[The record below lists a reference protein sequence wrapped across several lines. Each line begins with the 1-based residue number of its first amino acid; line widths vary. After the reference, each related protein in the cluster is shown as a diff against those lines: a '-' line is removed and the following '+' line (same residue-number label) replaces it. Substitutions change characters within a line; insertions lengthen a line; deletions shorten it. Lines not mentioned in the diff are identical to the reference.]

1 MRLAPLSFFCLH
13 AVLATAGC
21 DVGEPAIQPVDAP
34 PVQLIEVR
42 ATTGL
47 DDDYRP
53 VRTPLDPGGST
64 QVLST
69 ASFVLKF
76 DRFLLP
82 RAVGPQFGPESLCV
96 SGDLATQVR
105 TYADC
110 VNPVP
115 LAPTYNPVRR
125 EVIFRQIDGGPRLL
139 PGTRYALTVLGPV
152 DESAPSGI
160 RAFDGAP
167 LRENVR
173 IEFTVAAADPPQAMP
188 ERPPT
193 GEFYCYRDAECVA
206 TECANDPVCAQC
218 SIGGVAL
225 YLGSCMGCHRGAE
238 AAAGLDLDVGA
249 PQYNKVD
256 SVLATAIGHAAHQT
270 QTGERAHVGEE
281 SPDRF
286 GTAMPIIDPG
296 DPGNSYLLYK
306 ILIGQNAVDPSLTP
320 DQAEQHRA
328 ELDRLRA
335 GFVMGLPM
343 PPTGLTFKLF
353 SSDPA
358 DALLVPHVDG
368 MDILTAW
375 ILNGAEPR
383 DCTAAPAAP

>member
-1 MRLAPLSFFCLH
+1 M
-13 AVLATAGC
+13 
-21 DVGEPAIQPVDAP
+21 GEPSVQPVDAP

-53 VRTPLDPGGST
+53 VRTALDPGGST

-82 RAVGPQFGPESLCV
+82 GAVGPKLGPESLCV
-96 SGDLATQVR
+96 SGDLATPVR
-105 TYADC
+105 KYADC

-125 EVIFRQIDGGPRLL
+125 EVTFRQTDGAPRLA
-139 PGTRYALTVLGPV
+139 PGTRYALTVLGPA

-173 IEFTVAAADPPQAMP
+173 IEFTVAAAPPQAMP
-188 ERPPT
+188 ERQPT
-193 GEFYCYRDAECVA
+193 GDFYCYRDPECVA
-206 TECANDPVCAQC
+206 TMCATDPVCAQC
-218 SIGGVAL
+218 SIGGVAIFL
-225 YLGSCMGCHRGAE
+225 TACSGCHNGTN
-238 AAAGLDLDVGA
+238 AAAGLDLNLGA
-249 PQYNKVD
+249 PQFNEVENL
-256 SVLATAIGHAAHQT
+256 LATAIGHAAHQT

-286 GTAMPIIDPG
+286 GTAMPLIDPG
-296 DPGNSYLLYK
+296 NPGNSYLLYK
-306 ILIGQNAVDPSLTP
+306 ILIGQNAVDPTLSP
-320 DQAEQHRA
+320 DQAEQLRD
-328 ELDRLRA
+328 EVDRLRA
-335 GFVMGLPM
+335 GFVMGMPM
-343 PPTGLTFKLF
+343 PPTGASFKLF
-353 SSDPA
+353 ASDPA
-358 DALLVPHVDG
+358 DPSLVPHVDG

-383 DCTAAPAAP
+383 DCSAAPPAP